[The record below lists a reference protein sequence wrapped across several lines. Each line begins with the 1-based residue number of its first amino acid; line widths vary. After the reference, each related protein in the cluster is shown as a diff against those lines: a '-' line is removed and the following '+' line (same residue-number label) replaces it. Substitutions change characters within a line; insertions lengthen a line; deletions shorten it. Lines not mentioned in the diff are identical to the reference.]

1 MNYLLL
7 LFVYFLPSSFS
18 QTNSAEPIDL
28 QSGEPA
34 PTTTDATTNPNTE
47 SPDDS
52 ILAAQAVVERYIVN
66 IDSENSEFVE
76 KIQERK
82 ERIESLRAELTANS
96 ENIASDLNTNIQE
109 RFTNVNLIWGNAADE
124 ILDLFDR
131 IKIESEYELPDPL
144 SANTLIENDAVG
156 PLREYAN
163 TYQKAKAHRIALA
176 ESKSTLLN
184 ELKAQNFRLLNDAG
198 SLRARLIRACTSK
211 NNCQRPP
218 SFSQENLTNLW
229 REIRVLPLRFLAG
242 GLAKWLE
249 VGAKFK
255 SGIDGWMDI
264 AAQMAALIF
273 LFLVP
278 FFISKTLNWI
288 SLELASIKREIISKS
303 MMDYRQRTGLA
314 TWITRL
320 MPFINPAGMVLSL
333 YIARSLIRATDLSVL
348 SSVLYYLQLYFLYR
362 IFKILIKIG
371 FEIGF
376 SAGSAE
382 KLKVQKRQIERSAAR
397 ISRLIFIQYALLEFI
412 EDTVRRALFYNLA
425 SSIIFWATV
434 FVVVLE
440 LKKWKT
446 QIYDS
451 FAYRFPKIWKKI
463 QPALTSLAGSLLTPL
478 LVVAVI
484 THDVYRF
491 ISRYLARLDIVK
503 RFLSEVIR
511 RRLENAE
518 KTSQNYA
525 KPSDEY
531 CATFDYYLPAQAEFF
546 IDREDSPIK
555 PIVQLAKNWFR
566 TPENTDLVIIVG
578 NRGMGKTTTLDKIHD
593 EVDCQDLLKV
603 LSKVPA
609 KTTSQEQL
617 FSWLSEL
624 FETEIHTIEEFK
636 EFDRMAEQK
645 SFICVDDIQNLFLGN
660 IGGFEAYKL
669 FIDIISLKTK
679 NIFWCLT
686 VNSRSWAYLRGI
698 FGEEHFYGQVFSLT
712 AWSEE
717 DIKNLILCRH
727 RVLNYSRT
735 FDESI
740 RSYGA
745 GDAMGEKAESQFFR
759 LLWGQ
764 SRGNPRSA
772 MMYWVSAISSPSPK
786 TIHVGVPSFV
796 GSHLVSSMSDDAFFI
811 LAAIARHESLTHEEL
826 RITTEIDGVV
836 IRKCVNEALQKELI
850 WIDELDRIRISS
862 RSQYVIDYF
871 LIGKNFLYE

>member
-34 PTTTDATTNPNTE
+34 PTTNDASTNPNTE

-52 ILAAQAVVERYIVN
+52 ILAARNVVQKYLAQIEA
-66 IDSENSEFVE
+66 ENTVFVE
-76 KIQERK
+76 KIQTRREH
-82 ERIESLRAELTANS
+82 IDSLRADLTANS
-96 ENIASDLNTNIQE
+96 ENIASDMNSHVQE
-109 RFTNVNLIWGNAADE
+109 RFTNVNRIWGNAADD
-124 ILDLFDR
+124 ILELFSQF
-131 IKIESEYELPDPL
+131 KIESEYELPDPL
-144 SANTLIENDAVG
+144 PANTLIESDTAGAVG
-156 PLREYAN
+156 EYAD
-163 TYQKAKAHRIALA
+163 TYKKAKAHRIALT

-198 SLRARLIRACTSK
+198 GLRARLIRACTPK

-218 SFSQENLTNLW
+218 TFSQENLTNLW

-249 VGAKFK
+249 VRAKFK
-255 SGIDGWMDI
+255 SGIDGWVDL
-264 AAQMAALIF
+264 ATQAVALLF

-278 FFISKTLNWI
+278 FFISKILNWI
-288 SLELASIKREIISKS
+288 SKELASLKREIISKS

-320 MPFINPAGMVLSL
+320 MPFINPVGMVLSL

-382 KLKVQKRQIERSAAR
+382 NIKNQKKQIERSAAR
-397 ISRLIFIQYALLEFI
+397 ISRLIFIQYALLELI

-425 SSIIFWATV
+425 SSIIFWASV
-434 FVVVLE
+434 FVIILE

-446 QIYDS
+446 QIHES
-451 FAYRFPKIWKKI
+451 FAYRFPQIWKKI
-463 QPALTSLAGSLLTPL
+463 QPAMVSLAGSLLTPL
-478 LVVAVI
+478 LVFAVVI
-484 THDVYRF
+484 HDIYRF

-518 KTSQNYA
+518 KTSKTYA
-525 KPSDEY
+525 KPDAEY
-531 CATFDYYLPAQAEFF
+531 FATFDYYLPAQSAFF
-546 IDREDSPIK
+546 IEREDSPIK
-555 PIVQLAKNWFR
+555 PILQLTETWCG
-566 TPENTDLVIIVG
+566 TSDGMDLVIIVG
-578 NRGMGKTTTLDKIHD
+578 NRGMGKTTTLDKIHEQVNCD
-593 EVDCQDLLKV
+593 GLLKII
-603 LSKVPA
+603 SKVPA
-609 KTTSQEQL
+609 KTTSSEQL
-617 FSWLSEL
+617 FHWLSKL
-624 FETEIHTIEEFK
+624 FQIEIRSLADFK
-636 EFDRMAEQK
+636 QFDQSGSQK
-645 SFICVDDIQNLFLGN
+645 SFVCVDDIQNLFLGTVE
-660 IGGFEAYKL
+660 GFEAYKI

-679 NIFWCLT
+679 NIFWCLS

-698 FGEEHFYGQVFSLT
+698 FGEEHFYGRVFSLSS
-712 AWSEE
+712 WSEE
-717 DIKNLILCRH
+717 DIKNLILTRH
-727 RVLNYSRT
+727 KVLDYSRT
-735 FDESI
+735 FDDSI

-745 GDAMGEKAESQFFR
+745 GDALGHKAESQFFR

-772 MMYWVSAISSPSPK
+772 MMYWVSAISSPKPK
-786 TIHVGVPSFV
+786 MIHVGVPSFV
-796 GSHLVSSMSDDAFFI
+796 GSHLVSSMSDEAFFI
-811 LAAIARHESLTHEEL
+811 LASIARHESLTHEEL
-826 RITTEIDGVV
+826 AITTEIESVV
-836 IRKCVNEALQKELI
+836 IRKCVHEALQKQLI
-850 WIDELDRIRISS
+850 WIDEADRIRISS